1 VKKVTSGELVR
12 LFERDFAAAGI
23 ETPAAD
29 ALRLVAEVTGI
40 PELETALAPER
51 AVDGGTESRLRGLA
65 RRRCRREPLQYL
77 TGKAFFRDLELAVS
91 PAVLIPRPETELL
104 ADHLLASAPEGG
116 RVLDLG
122 TGSGAIAIAAAVE
135 RPDLVVTA
143 ADISQE
149 ALDTARR
156 NAEKYAADIR
166 FVESD
171 LFAAL
176 ENETFDFV
184 AANLPYVTETEYE
197 TLQPEVKDFEPRLA
211 LTAPDEGFA
220 LIARA
225 AAELPR
231 RLAPG
236 GRAGFEL
243 SPPQA
248 PRLVTLLKSL
258 GLAAYAARDLA
269 GRDRFVF
276 AEKI

>member
-1 VKKVTSGELVR
+1 MTLGELAR

-29 ALRLVAEVTGI
+29 ARLLVAETAGI
-40 PELETALAPER
+40 PALELDLDPDRPADGETEA
-51 AVDGGTESRLRGLA
+51 RLRELA
-65 RRRCRREPLQYL
+65 RRRCLREPLQYL
-77 TGKAFFRDLELAVS
+77 TGRAFFRDLELAVS

-104 ADHLLASAPEGG
+104 ADHLLASAPAGG

-122 TGSGAIAIAAAVE
+122 TGSGAIAVAAAVE

-143 ADISQE
+143 ADISPE

-156 NAEKYAADIR
+156 NAEKYRAAIR

-171 LFAAL
+171 LFSAL
-176 ENETFDFV
+176 EEETFDFI
-184 AANLPYVTETEYE
+184 AANLPYVTESEYE
-197 TLQPEVKDFEPRLA
+197 TLQPEVKDHEPRLA

-220 LIARA
+220 LISRA

-231 RLAPG
+231 RLVPG
-236 GRAGFEL
+236 GRAAFEL

-248 PRLVTLLKSL
+248 PRLVALFKSL
-258 GLAAYAARDLA
+258 GLAAYIARDLT
-269 GRDRFVF
+269 GRDRFVV

>member
-1 VKKVTSGELVR
+1 VTPGELVR

-23 ETPAAD
+23 ETPATD
-29 ALRLVAEVTGI
+29 ALRLVAEITGI
-40 PELETALAPER
+40 PELEMDLAP
-51 AVDGGTESRLRGLA
+51 AAAIDGAAEARLRELA

-104 ADHLLASAPEGG
+104 VDFLLASAPEGG

-122 TGSGAIAIAAAVE
+122 TGSGAIAVAAAAE
-135 RPDLVVTA
+135 RPDLAVTA
-143 ADISQE
+143 ADISIQ
-149 ALDTARR
+149 ALGTARK
-156 NAEKYAADIR
+156 NAEKYGVKIR

-176 ENETFDFV
+176 EEETFDFI
-184 AANLPYVTETEYE
+184 AANLPYVTDEEYG
-197 TLQPEVKDFEPRLA
+197 TLQPEVRDHEPRSA
-211 LTAPDEGFA
+211 LTAPDGGFA
-220 LIARA
+220 VIARA
-225 AAELPR
+225 AAELPC

-236 GRAGFEL
+236 GRAAFEL

-248 PRLVTLLKSL
+248 PRLVTLFRSL
-258 GLAAYAARDLA
+258 GLAAHTARDLA

-276 AEKI
+276 AEKT